1 MNKKPIKSPVSV
13 PASFP
18 THINVQRPRM
28 RPATA
33 MRKIT
38 WDKKPR
44 RSRLDVAVPSS
55 FPTPSDTNRRK
66 QGVKK

>member
-1 MNKKPIKSPVSV
+1 MNKKPIKSTVSV

-18 THINVQRPRM
+18 THINVRRPIM

-33 MRKIT
+33 TRKIT

-44 RSRLDVAVPSS
+44 RSWFDAPASS
-55 FPTPSDTNRRK
+55 PTPSDTNRRK